1 MQVRGSIV
9 LALLV
14 VAGLIT
20 INIFPAASAT
30 GFFYSVE
37 ITPDPAD
44 IGDTVTAT
52 ATTSDPSVTD
62 VRFRWFKPGL
72 DEIHKDF
79 NDDDGAPFTDSITV
93 DEIGDWGLEVFF
105 KDESGDILVKIATF
119 KVTFL
124 VVPEFPAGSLLA
136 VAAIFG
142 GALLYSK
149 ISGFKPKQLGP
160 Y

>member
-1 MQVRGSIV
+1 MQLRGSIV

-14 VAGLIT
+14 VAGLIA

-30 GFFYSVE
+30 SIFYSVE
-37 ITPDPAD
+37 ISPDPAD

-52 ATTSDPSVTD
+52 ATTNDPSVTD

-72 DEIHKDF
+72 DVIHKDF
-79 NDDDGAPFTDSITV
+79 NDPEASFTDSITV
-93 DEIGDWGLEVFF
+93 DEIGDWGLKVFF

-124 VVPEFPAGSLLA
+124 VVPEFPGGSLLA

-149 ISGFKPKQLGP
+149 IGGFKPKQLGP